1 MNSARTQAAPR
12 GEGPD
17 WRQRLALY
25 ARLARLHRPIGI
37 LLLLWPMLWALWMAA
52 GGVPNLDVL
61 AIFVL
66 GTVLMRS
73 AGCVINDYADRN
85 FDGHVERTRTRPLAT
100 GAVSEREALT
110 VFVVLLA
117 LAALLVLATN
127 TLTVMMSFGGALLAI
142 TYPFAKRY
150 THLPQVHL
158 GAAFGWA
165 VPMAYTAQS
174 GDVTPMTW
182 LLFSTAV
189 LWAVIYDTEY
199 AMVDRDDDLTI
210 GIRTSAIT
218 LGRFDVAAVMLFYA
232 LFIAV
237 WGVLGATLR
246 FGPAYFAG
254 LAAAA
259 LIAAWHF
266 TLIRDRSREGC
277 FRAFRLNH
285 WIGFVVLVGVVA
297 DHSLRGR

>member
-12 GEGPD
+12 GEGPE
-17 WRQRLALY
+17 WRQRLVLY

-52 GGVPNLDVL
+52 GGVPKLDVL

-199 AMVDRDDDLTI
+199 AMVDREDDLKL
-210 GIRTSAIT
+210 GIRSTAI
-218 LGRFDVAAVMLFYA
+218 LFAESDRAIIGGLQLLMLSNLVVIGQRAALTWPY
-232 LFIAV
+232 
-237 WGVLGATLR
+237 
-246 FGPAYFAG
+246 YAG
-254 LAAAA
+254 LAVAAA
-259 LIAAWHF
+259 LF
-266 TLIRDRSREGC
+266 VYQQFLIRDRSRAGC
-277 FRAFRLNH
+277 FAAFMNNN
-285 WIGFVVLVGVVA
+285 WVGGVIFA
-297 DHSLRGR
+297 GLAACYPPLA